1 MLKHTKHLFIT
12 TFHNVREI
20 HSTNIVKKQSQFQE
34 YHNTQVWDVQP
45 TDFRRQMFPKLG
57 KVHSTNPFEKRFSRM
72 RLPKTSM
79 HQASRSGISN
89 PQTLMNKQPNNK
101 TWFVYVFPSDIKPRF
116 LTNLPHLRVRF
127 HGYVIIWEMAAE
139 TNTQITTTN
148 KQIRNAGEVHS
159 TTIGKK

>member
-57 KVHSTNPFEKRFSRM
+57 KVHSTNPFEKDSHECDSQEHRCT
-72 RLPKTSM
+72 K
-79 HQASRSGISN
+79 QAGLGYPI
-89 PQTLMNKQPNNK
+89 LK
-101 TWFVYVFPSDIKPRF
+101 PS
-116 LTNLPHLRVRF
+116 
-127 HGYVIIWEMAAE
+127 
-139 TNTQITTTN
+139 
-148 KQIRNAGEVHS
+148 
-159 TTIGKK
+159 

>member
-1 MLKHTKHLFIT
+1 
-12 TFHNVREI
+12 
-20 HSTNIVKKQSQFQE
+20 
-34 YHNTQVWDVQP
+34 
-45 TDFRRQMFPKLG
+45 
-57 KVHSTNPFEKRFSRM
+57 M

-159 TTIGKK
+159 TTIGKKHEQTHQTSIDKKRSGTIHLNHKPWKLICHRPIFPVASEIYTGYAG

>member
-1 MLKHTKHLFIT
+1 MKENITNTIPRISILYTSLGCPIHRLSWTNVHTAG
-12 TFHNVREI
+12 EI
-20 HSTNIVKKQSQFQE
+20 HSTDLVKE
-34 YHNTQVWDVQP
+34 I
-45 TDFRRQMFPKLG
+45 L
-57 KVHSTNPFEKRFSRM
+57 TNAIPN
-72 RLPKTSM
+72 TSM

-101 TWFVYVFPSDIKPRF
+101 TWFVYVFPSDIKPRS

-159 TTIGKK
+159 TTIGKKNMNKRIKQA